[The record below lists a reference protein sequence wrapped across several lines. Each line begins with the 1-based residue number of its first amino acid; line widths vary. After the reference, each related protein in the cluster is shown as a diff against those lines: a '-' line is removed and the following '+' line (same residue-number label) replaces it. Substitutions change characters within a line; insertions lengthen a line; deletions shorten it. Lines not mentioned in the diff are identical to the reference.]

1 VSDRL
6 ASSHPELASLL
17 GASSR
22 ATQGRVANEVV
33 ALLLSTFPALAAEIG
48 PIPGSQIA
56 EAAAALAEEQD
67 ARYFSLQEAADPT
80 HLHAFSLSRAA
91 SAVAFASRGK
101 PSEVIYEGLHALQGE
116 EPLLRRVLALLRD
129 EA

>member
-6 ASSHPELASLL
+6 ASSHLELASLL

-22 ATQGRVANEVV
+22 ATQERVVTEVI
-33 ALLLSTFPALAAEIG
+33 AALLSTFPALAAEVR
-48 PIPGSQIA
+48 PIPNSQLG

-67 ARYFSLQEAADPT
+67 KRYFALQDAGDPSRLQT
-80 HLHAFSLSRAA
+80 FSLARAA
-91 SAVAFASRGK
+91 SAVAFASHGM
-101 PSEVIYEGLHALQGE
+101 PSEAIYEGLHALQDD